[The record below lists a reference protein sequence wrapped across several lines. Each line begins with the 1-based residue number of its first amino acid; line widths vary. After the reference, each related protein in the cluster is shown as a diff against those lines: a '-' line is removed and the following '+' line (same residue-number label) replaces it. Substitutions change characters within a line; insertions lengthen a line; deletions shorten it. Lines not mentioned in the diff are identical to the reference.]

1 MAVLQMQKIHICA
14 RKNNR
19 KQILEYLQRRGNVQT
34 CTEEASDIFYAT
46 DTSAGCAKYEKR
58 AQTALQALKI
68 LDIYAPE
75 KKGLLSSFEGKR
87 QIRLDDFT
95 AMEKNRGA
103 AIRKA
108 EAVLSMNRIIAEQ
121 KANVLK
127 LQVQLD
133 AVMPWLALD
142 VPMNYS
148 GTKTACALIGT
159 IPQPYS
165 LEDVCAMVAQTKPEL
180 DACSIELV
188 SVDSEQTCIFAVAPK
203 AQAELMED
211 ALRQNGF
218 SRPSLQTSLIP
229 EDYAKTLR
237 EQMAES
243 EKQIAL
249 AQQQLKEL
257 GESRR
262 ELELMH
268 DYYKMRAE
276 KYAVLGGLLQSEH
289 VFFLNGYVPAK
300 QAGGLQQILQENYEC
315 VVELEDIPEEEEAPV
330 LLQNNAFSA
339 PTEGVLASFGLPR
352 KGEMDPTSIMAVCY
366 YFLFGL
372 MLSDAAY
379 GLIMALACFLLVRK
393 YRNMEPGMRSMLK
406 MFIYC
411 GISTMFWGVMFGSYF
426 GDAITVIADTFFGK
440 TVVIPAVW
448 MAPLDNPMR
457 MLIFCFLFGIIH
469 LFLGLGLK
477 GYVLL
482 KHNQVVDFVCDVVLW
497 FMLLFG
503 LLFMLLPSALF
514 RSISQM
520 DIHFSPI
527 VSTVAKYTA
536 IVGAIGIVIFA
547 KRETKNFGVRL
558 ALGAYELYGA
568 TSWLSDVLSYSRLLA
583 LGLATGVIA
592 SVINQMGAMV
602 GGGVF
607 GAIVFILVFI
617 IGHLLNLAINV
628 LGAYVH
634 TNRLQFVEFFG
645 KFYEGGGSAFQ
656 PFHASTKYIQI
667 SEEK

>member
-14 RKNNR
+14 RKTNR
-19 KQILEYLQRRGNVQT
+19 KQILEYLQRKGNVQT
-34 CTEEASDIFYAT
+34 CAEEATDLFRTT
-46 DTSAGCAKYEKR
+46 DTTAGCAKYEKR
-58 AQTALQALKI
+58 AQTALQALGI
-68 LDIYAPE
+68 LDTYAPE
-75 KKGLLSSFEGKR
+75 KKGLLSAFEGKR
-87 QIRLDDFT
+87 QISLQDFT
-95 AMEKNRGA
+95 AMEQNRGA

-108 EAVLSMNRIIAEQ
+108 ETILSMSRIIAEQ
-121 KANVLK
+121 KANLLK

-133 AVMPWLALD
+133 AAAPWLPLD
-142 VPMNYS
+142 VPMNYR
-148 GTKTACALIGT
+148 GTKAVSAFIGT
-159 IPQPYS
+159 LPQPMT
-165 LEDVCAMVAQTKPEL
+165 LEEVCAAVAQVALAPE
-180 DACSIELV
+180 ASSIEIV
-188 SVDSEQTCIFAVAPK
+188 SADSEQTCIFAVCPR
-203 AQAELMED
+203 AQAEQFED
-211 ALRQNGF
+211 ALRQLGF
-218 SRPSLQTSLIP
+218 SRPSLQTAQVP
-229 EDYAKTLR
+229 AAYCADLR
-237 EQMAES
+237 AQMAEA
-243 EKQIAL
+243 ERQIAA
-249 AQQQLKEL
+249 AQQQLTDF

-262 ELELMH
+262 ELELLH

-276 KYAVLGGLLQSEH
+276 KYEVLGSLLQSEH
-289 VFFLNGYVPAK
+289 VFFLDGYVPAR
-300 QAGGLQQILQENYEC
+300 QAATLQQTLQERYEC
-315 VVELEDIPEEEEAPV
+315 VVELEDIPADEEAPV
-330 LLQNNAFSA
+330 LLQNNAFAA
-339 PTEGVLASFGLPR
+339 PTEGVLASFGLPH

-379 GLIMALACFLLVRK
+379 GLIMALGCFLLVRK
-393 YRNMEPGMRSMLK
+393 YRNMEPGMRSMLT

-411 GISTMFWGVMFGSYF
+411 GISTMFWGIMFGSYF
-426 GDAITVIADTFFGK
+426 GDAITVIAETFFHK
-440 TVVIPAVW
+440 TVIIPAVW

-457 MLIFCFLFGIIH
+457 MLIFCFLFGILH

-477 GYVLL
+477 GYVLI
-482 KHNQVVDFVCDVVLW
+482 KHGQTVDFLCDVVLW
-497 FMLLFG
+497 FVLLLG
-503 LLFMLLPSALF
+503 LLFMLLPSELF

-520 DIHFSPI
+520 DIHFAPI
-527 VSTVAKYTA
+527 VSTLAKYAA

-547 KRETKNFGVRL
+547 KRETKSFGVRL

-607 GAIVFILVFI
+607 GAIVFTLVFVV
-617 IGHLLNLAINV
+617 GHLLNLAINV

-645 KFYEGGGSAFQ
+645 KFYEGGGSAFR
-656 PFHASTKYIQI
+656 PFHAATKYIQI